1 MNTPKPEKPPHPGD
15 LAVQVRRL
23 SKLLASTVERL
34 EAVESLQA
42 VTVDEQS
49 RVLEELERQTERL
62 RQVVERRTPPPTSPS
77 LRLSP
82 VPRSTTPGTS
92 WPPSPS

>member
-1 MNTPKPEKPPHPGD
+1 MNTPKPEKPSYPGD
-15 LAVQVRRL
+15 LAVQLRRL
-23 SKLLASTVERL
+23 SKLLVSTVERL

-42 VTVDEQS
+42 VTVDEQT

-62 RQVVERRTPPPTSPS
+62 RQVVERRTPPSSPS
-77 LRLSP
+77 LRPSP
-82 VPRSTTPGTS
+82 VPRTTDPGTS

>member
-1 MNTPKPEKPPHPGD
+1 MSNTIPTPQAGD

-42 VTVDEQS
+42 VTVDEQA
-49 RVLEELERQTERL
+49 RVVEELERQTERL
-62 RQVVERRTPPPTSPS
+62 RQVVERRMPPTSRS
-77 LRLSP
+77 LPLSS
-82 VPRSTTPGTS
+82 VSRSTTPNTS